1 MICDNHY
8 ENHPACE
15 DGPLLLLYAF
25 RQQAF
30 SCNAW
35 LTLVWETQ
43 KANTE
48 VNFSLF
54 STMIP
59 PHNRLSYF
67 KQTQQEEKLLML
79 KKNGKQLNF
88 YSFLNATLFIRLV
101 ETERKRER

>member
-8 ENHPACE
+8 ENHRACE
-15 DGPLLLLYAF
+15 EGPLLLLYAF

-35 LTLVWETQ
+35 LTLVRETQ

-54 STMIP
+54 STIP
-59 PHNRLSYF
+59 SPHNVLSYL
-67 KQTQQEEKLLML
+67 QTQEEKLLML
-79 KKNGKQLNF
+79 KKNGKQPNF
-88 YSFLNATLFIRLV
+88 IAS
-101 ETERKRER
+101 